1 MKRTVIGSVL
11 MITGTIIDLS
21 IIIAA
26 SHYLL
31 GMKEWGGL
39 DLWSAIFGS
48 QDLTMSLSL
57 GVPFIIGLIL
67 FIIGLIIL
75 AQEYLNTDK
84 K

>member
-1 MKRTVIGSVL
+1 MKRIIIGSVL

-21 IIIAA
+21 IIIVA
-26 SHYLL
+26 SFYLL
-31 GMKEWGGL
+31 GMKEWDGL
-39 DLWSAIFGS
+39 HLWSAIFGS
-48 QDLTMSLSL
+48 QISLSL